1 MSKSNPYNIRLII
14 VPLFFVVGI
23 IGLIFKETP
32 PPKIKEVKE
41 YSFNKIR
48 NSPVTQE
55 PKREQFYAVTDL
67 DVKTLEHMQDT
78 INGENFYYALPDGR
92 GDPKSEFETK
102 ADYKARIDKL
112 HSDLS
117 KKGTVGKFSLN
128 DYFVFKGERCGEKD
142 YLCRITFDAENKVWM
157 AKIYPELNVYSKS
170 STTGAYRGSNAF
182 GVEKIVSQV
191 SRDIVR
197 VHFENLPKE
206 TKISFSAAGNKPD
219 LGLVYLAKLK
229 PPFKSSK
236 HSDKAPTLS
245 SPSEEYV
252 SNLTIHSRLAK
263 VLLVNFTTGEVLAG
277 KKF

>member
-1 MSKSNPYNIRLII
+1 MNKKPLFNIRII
-14 VPLFFVVGI
+14 VVPLFFILGI
-23 IGLIFKETP
+23 GAIIFKETP
-32 PPKIKEVKE
+32 PPVAKEVNK
-41 YSFNKIR
+41 YSLDKIL
-48 NSPVTQE
+48 NSPATPE
-55 PKREQFYAVTDL
+55 PKREQFYAVGDL
-67 DVKTLEHMQDT
+67 DVKSLEHMQDN
-78 INGENFYYALPDGR
+78 INGESFYYALPDGQ
-92 GDPKSEFETK
+92 GTPKSEFETK
-102 ADYKARIDKL
+102 AEYKARIDKFRT
-112 HSDLS
+112 DLS
-117 KKGTVGKFSLN
+117 ETGTVGRFSLK
-128 DYFVFKGERCGEKD
+128 DYFVFKGESCGEKD
-142 YLCRITFDAENKVWM
+142 YLCRIKFDAENKVWV

-170 STTGAYRGSNAF
+170 TTTGAYRGSNAF
-182 GVEKIVSQV
+182 GVEKVVSQV

-206 TKISFSAAGNKPD
+206 TRIAFSAAGNKPD

-252 SNLTIHSRLAK
+252 SNLTIHSTLAK